1 MPDFSLEQGLPVGPQ
16 IYRSL
21 RLQIIR
27 AQLLPG
33 SRLSEAECAQ
43 EFDVSRQPV
52 REAFIKLSEEGLVEV
67 RPQRGTLV
75 RKISIAAV
83 LEARFVR
90 EAIEADVVKRVAELG
105 DPGIITELRN
115 QLRHQRAAAAAAPD
129 SFLALDELFHR
140 TLAEA
145 AGIAHAW
152 KVVEGI
158 KAQMDRVRY
167 LSFGHT
173 PVPKLVI
180 QHNHIVDAIE
190 QGDQSIAEQTMRVHL
205 REILSDLPAISA
217 ARPELFDDQV
227 QQGRES
233 IYPTQLP
240 LHHP

>member
-33 SRLSEAECAQ
+33 SRISETECAQ
-43 EFDVSRQPV
+43 DFAVSRQPV

-90 EAIEADVVKRVAELG
+90 EAIEADVVKRVTELG
-105 DPGIITELRN
+105 DSGVIAELRT
-115 QLRHQRAAAAAAPD
+115 QLRHQQDTAAAAPD
-129 SFLALDELFHR
+129 RFLALDELFHR

-167 LSFGHT
+167 LSFDHT
-173 PVPKLVI
+173 PVTKLVS
-180 QHNHIVDAIE
+180 QHKRIVDAIE
-190 QGDQSIAEQTMRVHL
+190 QGNEVVAEQAMRVHL
-205 REILSDLPAISA
+205 REILHDLPAISE
-217 ARPELFDDQV
+217 ARPELFDDQP
-227 QQGRES
+227 QPGRES
-233 IYPTQLP
+233 IYPQQVL
-240 LHHP
+240 LQHP

>member
-1 MPDFSLEQGLPVGPQ
+1 MSVASTPDFSLEQGLPVGPQ
-16 IYRSL
+16 IYRAL

-33 SRLSEAECAQ
+33 TRLSESECASD
-43 EFDVSRQPV
+43 FDVSRQPV

-75 RKISIAAV
+75 RKISEAAV

-90 EAIEADVVKRVAELG
+90 EAIEADVVRRVAELG
-105 DPGIITELRN
+105 DPTVVTELRT
-115 QLRHQRAAAAAAPD
+115 QLRHQQDAAAANPD

-167 LSFGHT
+167 LSFEHT
-173 PVPKLVI
+173 PVPKLVT
-180 QHNHIVDAIE
+180 QHTRIVEAIARS
-190 QGDQSIAEQTMRVHL
+190 DQSVAEQAMRVHL
-205 REILSDLPAISA
+205 REILHDLPAISA
-217 ARPELFDDQV
+217 ARPELFD
-227 QQGRES
+227 
-233 IYPTQLP
+233 TQER
-240 LHHP
+240 

>member
-1 MPDFSLEQGLPVGPQ
+1 MNVALMPDFLLEHGLPVGPQ
-16 IYRSL
+16 IYRAL
-21 RLQIIR
+21 RLRIIQ

-33 SRLSEAECAQ
+33 TRLSESECASD
-43 EFDVSRQPV
+43 FDVSRQPV

-75 RKISIAAV
+75 RKISAAAV

-90 EAIEADVVKRVAELG
+90 EAIEADVVKRVAELA
-105 DPGIITELRN
+105 DPAVIVELRA
-115 QLRHQRAAAAAAPD
+115 QLRHQQDAAAARPD

-173 PVPKLVI
+173 PVPKLVS
-180 QHNHIVDAIE
+180 QHTRIVEAIAR
-190 QGDQSIAEQTMRVHL
+190 GDQSIAEQAMRTHL
-205 REILSDLPAISA
+205 REILQDLPAISA
-217 ARPELFDDQV
+217 ARPELFD
-227 QQGRES
+227 
-233 IYPTQLP
+233 TQER
-240 LHHP
+240 